1 MHDALALL
9 IESIRLGQVPDSKA
23 LDRTLRSFNKRDHD
37 ADRRI
42 SKRRLLSF
50 YMNERRANSDY
61 YQSLEI
67 TSTEHDLLLEL
78 LRAKPRRT
86 ASGVATVSVLTM
98 PWPCKGD
105 CIYCPNDVR
114 MPKSYMHDEPACQRA
129 ERCYFD
135 PYLQVAQRLFVLEDM
150 GHNIDKV
157 ELIVLGGTF
166 SDYPESY
173 RVWFTKEMFRALNEA
188 RTPKAK
194 GSIEVRLKVYETAFA
209 GEDLNALE
217 DETARIQAEIDAGLA
232 TYNDSLSR
240 IYADRLWKVVH
251 DLELKSTE
259 SLESLQKENETAGSR
274 NVGLV
279 FETRPECIDVEH
291 LKHLRSL
298 GATKIQIG
306 IQSLDDDVL
315 DGCERPSNIADV
327 ETAMAELR
335 KAGFKSHVHYM
346 ANLPYS
352 NPEQDAEIWDKL
364 VNDTRFLPDEVKVY
378 PCALV
383 ESAHMMR
390 LYESASW
397 EPYTDRELTEVLL
410 HCLETAP
417 PYMRISRMIR
427 DICSQDIVAGN
438 KHTNLRQMIES
449 EAVNRG
455 LRIDEMRYREIGTND
470 VSESE
475 FAMSDYEYETS
486 NTTEHFLQWTDSNNK
501 LAGFCRLSI
510 PNEGDHA
517 MIRELHVY
525 GKSMAI
531 GNAGEDLGAQHKGLG
546 RRLIDASIE
555 IATNNGKGTLKV
567 ISAIGTREYYRSV
580 GFVDDGLYQSME
592 LM

>member
-1 MHDALALL
+1 MHDALASL
-9 IESIRLGQVPDSKA
+9 IELIRSGEALDSKA
-23 LDRTLRSFNKRDHD
+23 LDLFLRSYNKRDHD
-37 ADRRI
+37 PDRRI

-50 YMNERRANSDY
+50 YMSERRANSSY
-61 YQSLEI
+61 YQSLE
-67 TSTEHDLLLEL
+67 TSPAEHDLLLGL

-105 CIYCPNDVR
+105 CIYCPNDIR

-129 ERCYFD
+129 ERCFFD
-135 PYLQVAQRLFVLEDM
+135 PYLQVSQRLFVLEDM

-194 GSIEVRLKVYETAFA
+194 ESIEARRKVNEKVFA
-209 GEDLNALE
+209 EIDSDALE
-217 DETARIQAEIDAGLA
+217 DETARIQADIDVGLA
-232 TYNDSLSR
+232 TYNDSLSQ
-240 IYADRLWKVVH
+240 IYADRLWKVVQ
-251 DLELKSTE
+251 E
-259 SLESLQKENETAGSR
+259 LESESNENLEELQYENETAGSR

-279 FETRPECIDVEH
+279 FETRPECIDIEH
-291 LKHLRSL
+291 LRHLRSL
-298 GATKIQIG
+298 GATKIQVG
-306 IQSLDDDVL
+306 IQSLDNDVL
-315 DGCERPSNIADV
+315 NGCERPSDTSDIANALS
-327 ETAMAELR
+327 TLR
-335 KAGFKSHVHYM
+335 KMGFKSHVHYM

-352 NPEQDAEIWDKL
+352 TPEQDEAIWDAL
-364 VNDTRFLPDEVKVY
+364 VGDERFLPDEVKVY

-390 LYESASW
+390 LYESGKW
-397 EPYTDRELTEVLL
+397 KPYTDQELTEVLL

-449 EAVNRG
+449 EAANRG
-455 LRIDEMRYREIGTND
+455 LQIDEMRYREIGTND
-470 VSESE
+470 VSDSE
-475 FAMSDYEYETS
+475 FAMSDYEYKTS
-486 NTTEHFLQWTDSNNK
+486 NTTEHFLQWTDSDNK

-510 PNEGDHA
+510 PNEGRHA

-531 GNAGEDLGAQHKGLG
+531 GDSDEDVGAQHKGLG
-546 RRLIDASIE
+546 RQLIDASIE
-555 IATNNGKGTLKV
+555 IAKGAEKDTLKV
-567 ISAIGTREYYRSV
+567 ISAIGTREYYRV
-580 GFVDDGLYQSME
+580 AGFEDDGLYQSME
-592 LM
+592 LV